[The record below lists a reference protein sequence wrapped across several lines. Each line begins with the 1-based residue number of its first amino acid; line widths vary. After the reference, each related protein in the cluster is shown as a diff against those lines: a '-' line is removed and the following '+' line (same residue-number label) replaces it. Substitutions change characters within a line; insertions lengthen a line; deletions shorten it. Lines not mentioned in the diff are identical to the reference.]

1 MLLPDFRF
9 CIFTIKFPWIEAA
22 NFIVDVWS
30 MPDSGFW
37 HLDLRYSIKW
47 VRDDSNDNGVSP
59 PYFFYK
65 CQSSWLCSRHSC
77 RLNPLHRSSPL
88 SRPLLPVMC
97 WHCVRHRCPTRW
109 KQMWPVPVRDLPH
122 GVRTKYGNLV
132 WMGLG
137 MGPAIIRRECQK
149 NWNKDSE

>member
-97 WHCVRHRCPTRW
+97 WHCVRHWCRYQT
-109 KQMWPVPVRDLPH
+109 PVSDTLTTNVASVRAWLPAWCH
-122 GVRTKYGNLV
+122 DQIWESRINGI
-132 WMGLG
+132 G
-137 MGPAIIRRECQK
+137 MGPAIIR
-149 NWNKDSE
+149 KDY